1 MTLTLSIIIDIW
13 TYDMNYGLRLM
24 RKAYMVSMRYYNCVS
39 LYLMQ
44 EVEVDTIFFLL
55 HSSVSHHVIP
65 IFLYLAQLVA

>member
-24 RKAYMVSMRYYNCVS
+24 RKAYMVSMRYYNRVS

-44 EVEVDTIFFLL
+44 ELFFFLL

-65 IFLYLAQLVA
+65 IFLY

>member
-44 EVEVDTIFFLL
+44 EVEVDTIFYFYYIRQSVIVSFHFFCTL
-55 HSSVSHHVIP
+55 HS
-65 IFLYLAQLVA
+65 